1 MNLVKRAVML
11 PAAALLALPLAI
23 VLAAT
28 APLAL
33 PTAAS
38 ANPTWLAPEGLSASG
53 QSGEFSDVAM
63 AEDGAAA
70 VSWEHSN
77 GTTNVIEAAVR
88 PPFGGFG
95 KPLVLSPTGQSCTFA
110 QVAVD
115 GAGEALVAW
124 MNDTASAIEVAS
136 IVDGLASPPVKL
148 TPEHE
153 SVSFPAVAIDEHGAA
168 VVAWRQ
174 APAPGSEEL
183 VEARYRPAGGA
194 FGPTQKLSTELFEL
208 GTVPHVALDAAG
220 EATVVW
226 GEQQPSGSKT
236 FLMQVATRP
245 ATASSFSVAQL
256 PGEIETESVSLEP
269 SLAANAAGDTVIGWV
284 ETAGGGSN
292 DTLHLTERPAGGQF
306 AAVQISEAAAS
317 STSLAVGVDGAGD
330 PSVAWEGTDPQS
342 SSIDFASGPKGGPL
356 SGATPL
362 SSPGI
367 FPSLAENAAGD
378 VLVGYFAPL
387 SHSATASYRP
397 VGGSFE
403 APVAVSPHEQAV
415 AVGGPGLETQLT
427 VALDAR
433 GDGLF
438 GYSAVG
444 TEAIVTQSSLDAAGP
459 ALEGLS
465 IPATGTAGDPV
476 SFTVAPRDQLSTVA
490 GTTWSFGDA
499 TTVAGAS
506 VTHTFAQPGAYSV
519 SVTSTDAFGNSTTQ
533 TGKITIAMP
542 PTRDKPPK
550 KPKFKGAH
558 LVSRS
563 VRAGG
568 NGALRLRVACPAS
581 SGCKGKVTLTLK
593 TKAAGLGLPA
603 TAIVGH
609 DSFRAKAGGRASVTF
624 TLSKALLKLLRKRH
638 HLKMTLLIEARDV
651 YGTPA
656 TTTGKV
662 KVRAPKRR

>member
-1 MNLVKRAVML
+1 MSFAKRVTVLAV
-11 PAAALLALPLAI
+11 AALLALPA
-23 VLAAT
+23 
-28 APLAL
+28 
-33 PTAAS
+33 AAS

-63 AEDGAAA
+63 AQDGAAA
-70 VSWEHSN
+70 VSWQRSN
-77 GTTNVIEAAVR
+77 GANEIVEVAVR

-95 KPLVLSPTGQSCTFA
+95 KAIPLSPSGDSSTFA

-124 MNDTASAIEVAS
+124 TNGTAGAIEVS
-136 IVDGLASPPVKL
+136 SVVSGLASVPLKL
-148 TPEHE
+148 TAKPG
-153 SVSFPAVAIDEHGAA
+153 SVALPVVAIAEGGAA
-168 VVAWRQ
+168 VVAWTRGE
-174 APAPGSEEL
+174 GSEQL
-183 VEARYRPAGGA
+183 VEASYRPAGGS
-194 FGPTQKLSTELFEL
+194 FGKAQALSSEGKLAEF
-208 GTVPHVALDAAG
+208 PRVAIDAAG

-226 GEQQPSGSKT
+226 SEHSSGEQKW
-236 FLMQVATRP
+236 LMRDSTRA
-245 ATASSFSVAQL
+245 ATAASFSANALSSEFEAEREPLPSVA
-256 PGEIETESVSLEP
+256 
-269 SLAANAAGDTVIGWV
+269 ADAAGDTVVGWV
-284 ETAGGGSN
+284 QYGASAKAVS
-292 DTLHLTERPAGGQF
+292 LMERSAGGQF
-306 AAVQISEAAAS
+306 AQVQLAEAAAS
-317 STSLAVGVDGAGD
+317 GVVLAVGLDGASG
-330 PSVAWEGTDPQS
+330 PSVAWEGTDPIAG
-342 SSIDFASGPKGGPL
+342 SIDFASGPRGGPL
-356 SGATPL
+356 SATQPVA
-362 SSPGI
+362 PIGI
-367 FPSLAENAAGD
+367 FPSLAEDAAGD
-378 VLVGYFAPL
+378 VLVGEDSFL
-387 SHSATASYRP
+387 STAAAASYRP
-397 VGGSFE
+397 AGGAFQ
-403 APVAVSPHEQAV
+403 APVTVSPAKHTV
-415 AVGGPGLETQLT
+415 AIGGPGLETRLN
-427 VALDAR
+427 VAIDGQ

-438 GYSAVG
+438 GYAVVG
-444 TEAIVTQSSLDAAGP
+444 TEAIVTQSMLDAAGP
-459 ALEGLS
+459 LLEDLA
-465 IPATGTAGDPV
+465 IPATGAVDSPIG
-476 SFTVAPRDQLSTVA
+476 FTVAPRDQLSTVA

-506 VTHTFAQPGAYSV
+506 VTHTFARPGAYSV

-542 PTRDKPPK
+542 PTRDKPLPLK

-558 LVSRS
+558 LVSHA